1 MYPDWSATP
10 FWVKMIC
17 SFWGK
22 LTKII
27 GWRHSSW
34 KSWFHNCQPQNP
46 EKWKQRHGFELS
58 RGYNGSVFSFR
69 FSSDDSTSIVKLEF
83 TCLLLVVSTCF
94 IALNL
99 PYFITWC
106 LTISKRIHVVMFA
119 TGSHASSSAHLR
131 GTLYISKTIF
141 SFNYCINFFLYSLTG
156 VNFRRQLRSVF
167 CKKDAGSAHKTVASK
182 TMYSQVA
189 MATPRPSLQCNGI
202 TAV

>member
-1 MYPDWSATP
+1 M
-10 FWVKMIC
+10 
-17 SFWGK
+17 
-22 LTKII
+22 
-27 GWRHSSW
+27 
-34 KSWFHNCQPQNP
+34 
-46 EKWKQRHGFELS
+46 KQGADDFLLFL
-58 RGYNGSVFSFR
+58 FSFR

-119 TGSHASSSAHLR
+119 TGTRASSAHLR

-167 CKKDAGSAHKTVASK
+167 CKKDTGSAHKTVASK

-189 MATPRPSLQCNGI
+189 MVTPQPSLQCNDV